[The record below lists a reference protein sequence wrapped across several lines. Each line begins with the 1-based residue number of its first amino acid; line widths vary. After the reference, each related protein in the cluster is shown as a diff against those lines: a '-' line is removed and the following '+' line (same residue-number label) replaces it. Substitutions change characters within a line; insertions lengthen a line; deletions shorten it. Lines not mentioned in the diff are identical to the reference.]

1 MIHSNKLYC
10 GLLGDEQ
17 SSSFSLA
24 RSDWF
29 KLVLAIGL
37 VRSFVCLLARLFG
50 NIFPRS
56 IRKRQETKLSSSWR
70 R

>member
-37 VRSFVCLLARLFG
+37 VRLLACSFVWQHFPEKHSEETG
-50 NIFPRS
+50 N
-56 IRKRQETKLSSSWR
+56 
-70 R
+70 